1 MVPILKNPTQRI
13 RDHAYHA
20 FPKQRN
26 KLIGCAIRTDR
37 YRMVAWVNVQDRS
50 AEKIYELY
58 DYQEDP
64 LETINLATTRPD
76 IVAELNEILARH
88 PEVRAQVQK

>member
-1 MVPILKNPTQRI
+1 MVPILKNPKLRI

-20 FPKQRN
+20 FPRQQN
-26 KLIGCAIRTDR
+26 KLIGCAIRTER
-37 YRMVAWVNVQDRS
+37 YRMVEWVNVQDRS

-64 LETINLATTRPD
+64 LETINLAETRAD
-76 IVAELNEILARH
+76 IIAELSTILASH
-88 PEVRAQVQK
+88 PKVKAPIKR